1 MANALAVL
9 EKAIIKI
16 EPQFNL
22 LAKEN
27 GGLVQ
32 FWTEMGYAMQTI
44 RRSTA
49 LSRAVPETI
58 IDAVKNI
65 AAVGLSLNPVLQHAA
80 LIPRRSRKDAN
91 RVYCHFDPMYRG
103 LIKLAT
109 DGGKVV
115 LVQAEAVFEEE
126 YNTGNFKM
134 IEGTEPKIFHQRNPL
149 DKKADLG
156 PVVGAYCIAWLKDV
170 PVAHTRWMSIDDIMK
185 AAEKSEAFNPKTGK
199 DGKKKE
205 PSGPWVTD
213 FSEMCVKTVIKR
225 ARKQWP
231 IGSERLDRAIALSNI
246 ADDYVDPKD
255 GDGKTIEGAAVE
267 LITKEQAAELRQL
280 CRRAEMAVTKIYEH
294 YEIKNMEQLPKDKF
308 ADCKAKALISVA
320 NHDCKHAE
328 KGTELYASD
337 YGLTLKQ
344 LTDVAANHKSRGVL
358 KEHR

>member
-1 MANALAVL
+1 MANALVAI

-32 FWTEMGYAMQTI
+32 FWTEMGYAMQVI

-58 IDAVKNI
+58 IDSVKNI

-80 LIPRRSRKDAN
+80 IIPRRSRKDAN
-91 RVYCHFDPMYRG
+91 KVYAHFDPMYRG
-103 LIKLAT
+103 LIKIAT
-109 DGGKVV
+109 DGGKVK

-126 YNTGNFKM
+126 YNAGNFKM
-134 IEGTEPKIFHQRNPL
+134 IEGTQPTVFHQRNPL
-149 DKKADLG
+149 DKKENLG
-156 PVVGAYCIAWLKDV
+156 PVIGAYCIAWFKDTPV
-170 PVAHTRWMSIDDIMK
+170 PHTRWMSIDDIMK
-185 AAEKSEAFNPKTGK
+185 AAEKSEAFNPKDK
-199 DGKKKE
+199 NKK

-213 FSEMCVKTVIKR
+213 HPEMCVKTVIKR

-246 ADDYVDPKD
+246 ADDYVDPD
-255 GDGKTIEGAAVE
+255 GDGKTIDGSSVE
-267 LITKEQAAELRQL
+267 LITKDQAAELRQL

-294 YEIKNMEQLPKDKF
+294 YEIKTMEQLPKDKF

-320 NHDCKHAE
+320 NHDCKHAV

-344 LTDVAANHKSRGVL
+344 LTDVAANHRSIASL

>member
-1 MANALAVL
+1 MTALAVL

-27 GGLVQ
+27 GGVVQ

-44 RRSTA
+44 RRSSA
-49 LSRAVPETI
+49 LMRAVPETI
-58 IDAVKNI
+58 IDSVKNI

-80 LIPRRSRKDAN
+80 LIPRVSRKDAN
-91 RVYCHFDPMYRG
+91 KTYCHFDPMYRG
-103 LIKLAT
+103 LIKIAT
-109 DGGKVV
+109 DGGKVK

-126 YNTGNFKM
+126 YNAGNFKM
-134 IEGTEPKIFHQRNPL
+134 IEGTQPTIYHQRNPL

-156 PVVGAYCIAWLKDV
+156 PVVGAYCIAWFDGVSV
-170 PVAHTRWMSIDDIMK
+170 PHTRWMGIDDIMH
-185 AAEKSEAFNPKTGK
+185 AAEKSEAFNPRPNK
-199 DGKKKE
+199 DGKKKD

-231 IGSERLDRAIALSNI
+231 IGSERLDRAISLSNI
-246 ADDYVDPKD
+246 ADDYVDPD
-255 GDGKTIEGAAVE
+255 GDERPPIDGTAVE
-267 LITKEQAAELRQL
+267 LISKDQAQELRQL
-280 CRRAEMAVTKIYEH
+280 CRRAEMQVNKIYEH
-294 YEIKNMEQLPKDKF
+294 YQIKTMEQLPAAKF

-320 NHDCKHAE
+320 NHDCKHAT
-328 KGTELYASD
+328 KGQELYASD
-337 YGLTLKQ
+337 YGLGLKQ
-344 LTDVAANHKSRGVL
+344 LTDIAANHRSVAVL